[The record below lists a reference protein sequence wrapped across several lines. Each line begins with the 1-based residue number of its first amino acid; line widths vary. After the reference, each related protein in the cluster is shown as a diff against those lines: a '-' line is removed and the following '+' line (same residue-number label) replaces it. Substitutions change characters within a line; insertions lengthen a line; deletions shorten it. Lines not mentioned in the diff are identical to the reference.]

1 MDLTQYFIF
10 AVCWIGI
17 MALIGGALW
26 LTQKFRKK
34 DEETT
39 VDPKAYA
46 ESFEEEQNALT
57 PEKPIKKHFRNPF
70 YLSPDEI
77 KETKEQTDINRNG

>member
-1 MDLTQYFIF
+1 MESVAEFLSFV
-10 AVCWIGI
+10 ACWIGV

-39 VDPKAYA
+39 VDPKEYA
-46 ESFEEEQNALT
+46 EKFEEELNSST
-57 PEKPIKKHFRNPF
+57 PEKPIKKQFRNPF

-77 KETKEQTDINRNG
+77 KETKEETDNG

>member
-1 MDLTQYFIF
+1 MDIIQYISFV
-10 AVCWIGI
+10 ACWIGV

-26 LTQKFRKK
+26 ITQKFRKK

-46 ESFEEEQNALT
+46 EKFEEELNETT
-57 PEKPIKKHFRNPF
+57 PEKPIKKQFRNPF

-77 KETKEQTDINRNG
+77 KETKEEIQNNNP